1 MFWNG
6 VESKYP
12 FKVCWLCGA
21 TKGLSGDLSLCF
33 TDVSPGARWWHT
45 VGRSP
50 PPWQITPNYARIRG
64 FDISMIIP
72 DLLHVWN
79 LGVARDVIGSTLRV
93 ILANPMVF
101 NGPTVPIRLMQAS
114 ASLRLFARSNRY
126 PLRLKRITR
135 AKLIWKNNAYPG
147 FSSSGYDAFVA
158 MRWLEALLAP
168 YTDVYKEI
176 CTLIWCANQAISL
189 LYSADRYLSQTE
201 RDNLDVLGSTF
212 LSTYMFLAKNAID
225 ELKFLWRVRPK
236 HHMMS
241 HIFRSHRCINQS
253 YYSTWMDEDFLK
265 KIGKVL
271 GLTAVQTAQRRILER
286 WCLSIPK
293 NLERFVCKTTA

>member
-1 MFWNG
+1 
-6 VESKYP
+6 
-12 FKVCWLCGA
+12 
-21 TKGLSGDLSLCF
+21 
-33 TDVSPGARWWHT
+33 
-45 VGRSP
+45 
-50 PPWQITPNYARIRG
+50 
-64 FDISMIIP
+64 MIIP

-114 ASLRLFARSNRY
+114 ASLRLFARANRY

-241 HIFRSHRCINQS
+241 HIFRSRRCINQS